1 MQMKKIARR
10 QQQQQQQ
17 QQEQDQLGNPRL
29 GSGRGTGRNSRQSN
43 DDSEGEE
50 LGGMLKV
57 LGVAGWVGGIGS
69 NRSERECTRGL
80 SGSRQV
86 VAELVCKLSVT
97 PTVEWCWEMLGGTQG
112 YSRCSMPLLFLGR
125 GSFYNLALMFIT
137 SHPCCVDAL
146 GLMQC

>member
-1 MQMKKIARR
+1 MKKIARR

-50 LGGMLKV
+50 LGGTSTA
-57 LGVAGWVGGIGS
+57 LGAAGWGGGIGS

-80 SGSRQV
+80 RQV

-97 PTVEWCWEMLGGTQG
+97 PMVEWCWEMLGRTQG
-112 YSRCSMPLLFLGR
+112 YSHASPLPG
-125 GSFYNLALMFIT
+125 
-137 SHPCCVDAL
+137 
-146 GLMQC
+146 